1 MKGLILKDI
10 YNAMTQG
17 KALIFMIVIFGVCFA
32 NAASGTLIMMCTI
45 YAAVMVVNNLA
56 LDEMCSWEVYAL
68 TMPITRSQ
76 LVLSKYIVSAAYSLC
91 GILLGI
97 VMTAA
102 LRVLGFGQGQSSP
115 ELILAISVTGLAMAT
130 VFIALLIPVNF
141 KFGVQKGRF
150 VLLGIAALIGGGGV
164 VLSGNEDS
172 KVLAAL
178 DKLGQLNG
186 ATMILITLAAAAVIM
201 SISFMISV
209 RIVNNKEF

>member
-68 TMPITRSQ
+68 TMPVTRSQ
-76 LVLSKYIVSAAYSLC
+76 LVLSKYIVSVAYSLC

-164 VLSGNEDS
+164 MLSGNEGS
-172 KVLAAL
+172 KIMIAFERF
-178 DKLGQLNG
+178 GQMNG
-186 ATMILITLAAAAVIM
+186 ATTALITIIFVAVVLD
-201 SISFMISV
+201 ISYIISTK
-209 RIVNNKEF
+209 IVEKKEF

>member
-17 KALIFMIVIFGVCFA
+17 KALLFMIVIFGVCFA

-56 LDEMCSWEVYAL
+56 FDEMCSWEVYAL
-68 TMPITRSQ
+68 TMPVTRSQ
-76 LVLSKYIVSAAYSLC
+76 LVLSKYIVSVAYALC

-97 VMTAA
+97 VMTVA
-102 LRVLGFGQGQSSP
+102 LRVFGFGQGQSSP
-115 ELILAISVTGLAMAT
+115 ELILAISVTGLAIAA

-164 VLSGNEDS
+164 ILSGGEDS
-172 KVLAAL
+172 KVLAVL
-178 DKLGQLNG
+178 DKLGQFNG
-186 ATMILITLAAAAVIM
+186 VTMILITLAAAAVIM
-201 SISFMISV
+201 IFSYIISV